1 MYGTVREIIE
11 NLQKYEDKD
20 QVVLMPLWGIDD
32 VLSLEVGKSATKEQ
46 ASRALL
52 LAGRSHDAEQGI
64 NWSVLENAIETVM
77 SEDAKEE
84 KA

>member
-11 NLQKYEDKD
+11 SLEKYKDKD

-32 VLSLEVGKSATKEQ
+32 VLSLKVAESATKEQ
-46 ASRALL
+46 ASRALV
-52 LAGRSHDAEQGI
+52 LAGRSHDGEHGI

-77 SEDAKEE
+77 SEDVKEE